1 MRLLIMGP
9 PGAGKGTQA
18 TVIGEHYGIPAISTG
33 NIFRVAITNRTPL
46 GERIK
51 RIISE
56 GGYVPDRLTLQVVGQ
71 RLEETDAN
79 NGWLLDGFPRTVGQV
94 KALDDELESHGHHLD
109 AVVSL
114 TADEEAIVQRMLKR
128 AEIEGRPDDNE
139 ETIRNRMEV
148 YHDQT
153 DPLLEVYGERG
164 LVVEVDGMGTVEE
177 VSARVLAALA
187 ERLGR

>member
-18 TVIGEHYGIPAISTG
+18 AIIGEHYGVPAISTG
-33 NIFRVAITNRTPL
+33 NIFRVAITNRTRL

-51 RIISE
+51 RIIAD
-56 GGYVPDRLTLQVVGQ
+56 GGYVPDSLSVQVVVD
-71 RLEETDAN
+71 RLEEEDAKG
-79 NGWLLDGFPRTVGQV
+79 GWLLDGFPRTLGQV
-94 KALDDELESHGHHLD
+94 EALDQELDAHGFTLK

-114 TADEEAIVQRMLKR
+114 TADEEAIVERMLKR

-139 ETIRNRMEV
+139 ETIRTRMQV
-148 YHDQT
+148 YHEQT
-153 DPLLEVYGERG
+153 DPLLDVYRERG
-164 LVVEVDGMGTVEE
+164 LLLEVDGMGTVDE
-177 VSARVLAALA
+177 VSKRVLAALA

>member
-18 TVIGEHYGIPAISTG
+18 AIIGDHYGIPAISTG
-33 NIFRVAITNRTPL
+33 NIFRLAITQRTRL

-56 GGYVPDRLTLQVVGQ
+56 GGYVPDKLTLQVVVQ
-71 RLEETDAN
+71 RLEEEDTKG
-79 NGWLLDGFPRTVGQV
+79 GWLLDGFPRTVGQV
-94 KALDDELESHGHHLD
+94 KALDAELEGHGFTLD
-109 AVVSL
+109 AVISL
-114 TADEEAIVQRMLKR
+114 TADEDAIVERMLKR
-128 AEIEGRPDDNE
+128 AEIENRPDDNE
-139 ETIRNRMEV
+139 ETFRNRLEV
-148 YHDQT
+148 YHQET

-164 LVVEVDGMGTVEE
+164 LLVEVDGMGSVEE

-187 ERLGR
+187 ERLGH

>member
-18 TVIGEHYGIPAISTG
+18 AVVGEHYGIPAISTG

-56 GGYVPDRLTLQVVGQ
+56 GGYVPDRLTLQVVIQ
-71 RLEETDAN
+71 RLEEEDAKG
-79 NGWLLDGFPRTVGQV
+79 GWLLDGFPRTVGQV
-94 KALDDELESHGHHLD
+94 KALDKELDAHGFRLD

-114 TADEEAIVQRMLKR
+114 TADEEAIIQRMLKR

-148 YHDQT
+148 YHEQT

-164 LVVEVDGMGTVEE
+164 LLIEVDGMGTVEE
-177 VSARVLAALA
+177 VSARVLAALS
-187 ERLGR
+187 ERLGH

>member
-9 PGAGKGTQA
+9 PGAGKGTQSA
-18 TVIGEHYGIPAISTG
+18 VIGEHYKIPAISTG
-33 NIFRVAITNRTPL
+33 NIFRLAITNRTPL

-51 RIISE
+51 RIIAE
-56 GGYVPDRLTLQVVGQ
+56 GGYVPDSLTLKVVVN
-71 RLEETDAN
+71 RLNEPDAAD
-79 NGWLLDGFPRTVGQV
+79 GWLLDGFPRTARQV
-94 KALDDELESHGHHLD
+94 NALDAELAKDGAALD
-109 AVVSL
+109 AVVSI

-148 YHDQT
+148 YHEQT
-153 DPLLEVYGERG
+153 DPLLDIYRDRG
-164 LVVEVDGMGTVEE
+164 TLVEVDGMGTVDE

-187 ERLGR
+187 ERVGR

>member
-18 TVIGEHYGIPAISTG
+18 ALIGEHYGIPAISTG
-33 NIFRVAITNRTPL
+33 NIFRVAITNRTAL

-51 RIISE
+51 RIISD
-56 GGYVPDRLTLQVVGQ
+56 GGYVPDSLSVKVVVS
-71 RLEETDAN
+71 RLEEEDAKG
-79 NGWLLDGFPRTVGQV
+79 GWLLDGFPRTVGQV
-94 KALDDELESHGHHLD
+94 EALDEELDQHGYTLK

-114 TADEEAIVQRMLKR
+114 TANEDAIVERMLKR

-139 ETIRNRMEV
+139 ETFRTRLEL
-148 YHDQT
+148 YHEQT
-153 DPLLEVYGERG
+153 DPLLEVYRERG
-164 LVVEVDGMGTVEE
+164 LLVEVDGMGTVEE

>member
-18 TVIGEHYGIPAISTG
+18 AIIGEHYNIPAISTG
-33 NIFRVAITNRTPL
+33 NIFRLAITKRTRL

-56 GGYVPDRLTLQVVGQ
+56 GGYVPDRLTLQVVIQ
-71 RLEETDAN
+71 RLEEEDAKG
-79 NGWLLDGFPRTVGQV
+79 GWLLDGFPRTVGQV
-94 KALDDELESHGHHLD
+94 KALDKELEAHGFQLD
-109 AVVSL
+109 AVISL
-114 TADEEAIVQRMLKR
+114 TADEEAIIQRMLKR

-164 LVVEVDGMGTVEE
+164 LLIEVDGMGTVEE
-177 VSARVLAALA
+177 VSARVLAALS
-187 ERLGR
+187 ERLGH

>member
-18 TVIGEHYGIPAISTG
+18 AIIGEHYGIPAISTG
-33 NIFRVAITNRTPL
+33 NIFRVAITNRTRL

-51 RIISE
+51 RIIAD
-56 GGYVPDRLTLQVVGQ
+56 GGYVPDSLSVQVVVD
-71 RLEETDAN
+71 RLEEEDAKG
-79 NGWLLDGFPRTVGQV
+79 GWILDGFPRTLGQV
-94 KALDDELESHGHHLD
+94 EALDQELDAHGFTLK

-114 TADEEAIVQRMLKR
+114 TADEEAIVERMLKR

-139 ETIRNRMEV
+139 ETIRTRMQV
-148 YHDQT
+148 YHEQT
-153 DPLLEVYGERG
+153 DPLLDVYRNRG
-164 LVVEVDGMGTVEE
+164 LLIEVDGMGTVDE
-177 VSARVLAALA
+177 VSKRVLAALA

>member
-18 TVIGEHYGIPAISTG
+18 AVIGEHYNIPAISTG
-33 NIFRVAITNRTPL
+33 NIFRLAITNRTPL

-56 GGYVPDRLTLQVVGQ
+56 GGYVPDRLTLQVVIQ
-71 RLEETDAN
+71 RLEEEDAKG
-79 NGWLLDGFPRTVGQV
+79 GWLLDGFPRTVGQV
-94 KALDDELESHGHHLD
+94 KALDKELEAHGFQLD
-109 AVVSL
+109 AVISL
-114 TADEEAIVQRMLKR
+114 TADEEAIIQRMLKR

-164 LVVEVDGMGTVEE
+164 LLIEVDGMGTVEE
-177 VSARVLAALA
+177 VSARVLAALS
-187 ERLGR
+187 ERLGH

>member
-18 TVIGEHYGIPAISTG
+18 AIIGEHYKIPAISTG
-33 NIFRVAITNRTPL
+33 NIFRLAITNRTPL

-56 GGYVPDRLTLQVVGQ
+56 GGYVPDSLTLRVVGH
-71 RLEETDAN
+71 RLEEDDAKE
-79 NGWLLDGFPRTVGQV
+79 GWLLDGFPRTVGQV
-94 KALDDELESHGHHLD
+94 KALDDELGSHGHHLD

-114 TADEEAIVQRMLKR
+114 TADEEAIIQRMLKR

-148 YHDQT
+148 YHEQT

-164 LVVEVDGMGTVEE
+164 LLLEVDGMGSVEE
-177 VSARVLAALA
+177 VSARVLAALSD
-187 ERLGR
+187 RLGR

>member
-18 TVIGEHYGIPAISTG
+18 AIIGEHYGIPAISTG
-33 NIFRVAITNRTPL
+33 NIFRLAITNRTKL

-51 RIISE
+51 RIIAD
-56 GGYVPDRLTLQVVGQ
+56 GGYVPDSLSVQVVVD
-71 RLEETDAN
+71 RLKEEDAKG
-79 NGWLLDGFPRTVGQV
+79 GWLLDGFPRTLGQV
-94 KALDDELESHGHHLD
+94 EALDEELDAHGFTLK

-114 TADEEAIVQRMLKR
+114 TADEDAIVDRMLKR

-139 ETIRNRMEV
+139 ETIRHRMEV
-148 YHDQT
+148 YHEQT
-153 DPLLEVYGERG
+153 DPLLDVYRTRG
-164 LVVEVDGMGTVEE
+164 LLIEVDGMGTVDE
-177 VSARVLAALA
+177 VSQRVLGALA

>member
-18 TVIGEHYGIPAISTG
+18 AVIGDHYNIPPISTG
-33 NIFRVAITNRTPL
+33 NIFRVAITNRTRL

-56 GGYVPDRLTLQVVGQ
+56 GGYVPDSLSVKVVVD
-71 RLEETDAN
+71 RLEEVDAKG
-79 NGWLLDGFPRTVGQV
+79 GWLLDGFPRTVGQV
-94 KALDDELESHGHHLD
+94 KALDAELIQHGYTLD

-114 TADEEAIVQRMLKR
+114 TADEDALVQRMLAR
-128 AEIEGRPDDNE
+128 AEIEARPDDNE
-139 ETIRNRMEV
+139 ETFRNRLEM
-148 YHDQT
+148 YHEQT
-153 DPLLEVYGERG
+153 DPLLDIYRERG
-164 LVVEVDGMGTVEE
+164 LLVEVDGMGEVDE

-187 ERLGR
+187 DRVGT

>member
-18 TVIGEHYGIPAISTG
+18 AIIGEHYGIPAISTG
-33 NIFRVAITNRTPL
+33 NIFRLAITNRTKL

-51 RIISE
+51 RIIAD
-56 GGYVPDRLTLQVVGQ
+56 GGYVPDSLSVQVVVD
-71 RLEETDAN
+71 RLKEEDAKG
-79 NGWLLDGFPRTVGQV
+79 GWLLDGFPRTLGQV
-94 KALDDELESHGHHLD
+94 QALDEELDAHGFTLK

-114 TADEEAIVQRMLKR
+114 TADEDAIVDRMLKR

-148 YHDQT
+148 YHEQT
-153 DPLLEVYGERG
+153 DPLLDIYRERG
-164 LVVEVDGMGTVEE
+164 LLVEVDGMGTVDE
-177 VSARVLAALA
+177 VSQRVLGALA

>member
-18 TVIGEHYGIPAISTG
+18 AIIGEHYGIPAISTG
-33 NIFRVAITNRTPL
+33 NIFRLAITNRTKL

-51 RIISE
+51 RIIAD
-56 GGYVPDRLTLQVVGQ
+56 GGYVPDSLSVQVVVD
-71 RLEETDAN
+71 RLKEEDAKG
-79 NGWLLDGFPRTVGQV
+79 GWLLDGFPRTLGQV
-94 KALDDELESHGHHLD
+94 QALDEELVAHGFTLK

-114 TADEEAIVQRMLKR
+114 TADEDAIVDRMLKR

-139 ETIRNRMEV
+139 ETIRHRMEV
-148 YHDQT
+148 YHEQT
-153 DPLLEVYGERG
+153 DPLLDVYRTRG
-164 LVVEVDGMGTVEE
+164 LLIEVDGMGTVDE
-177 VSARVLAALA
+177 VSQRVLGALA

>member
-18 TVIGEHYGIPAISTG
+18 AIIGEHYGIPAISTG
-33 NIFRVAITNRTPL
+33 NIFRLAITNRTKL

-51 RIISE
+51 RIIAD
-56 GGYVPDRLTLQVVGQ
+56 GGYVPDSLSVQVVVD
-71 RLEETDAN
+71 RLKEEDAKG
-79 NGWLLDGFPRTVGQV
+79 GWLLDGFPRTLGQV
-94 KALDDELESHGHHLD
+94 QALDEELDAHGFTLK

-114 TADEEAIVQRMLKR
+114 TADEDAIVDRMLKR

-139 ETIRNRMEV
+139 ETIRHRMEV
-148 YHDQT
+148 YHEQT
-153 DPLLEVYGERG
+153 DPLLDIYRERG
-164 LVVEVDGMGTVEE
+164 MLVEVDGMGTVDE

>member
-18 TVIGEHYGIPAISTG
+18 AVIGEHYGVPAISTG
-33 NIFRVAITNRTPL
+33 NIFRLAITNRTPL

-51 RIISE
+51 RIIAD
-56 GGYVPDRLTLQVVGQ
+56 GGYVPDSLSVQVVAD
-71 RLEETDAN
+71 RLKQEDAKG
-79 NGWLLDGFPRTVGQV
+79 GWLLDGFPRTLGQV
-94 KALDDELESHGHHLD
+94 EALDRELGEHGRTLR

-139 ETIRNRMEV
+139 ETIRTRLQV
-148 YHDQT
+148 YHEQT
-153 DPLLEVYGERG
+153 DPLLEVYRERG
-164 LVVEVDGMGTVEE
+164 LLIEVDGMGEVDE
-177 VSARVLAALA
+177 VSQRVLAALA

>member
-18 TVIGEHYGIPAISTG
+18 AIIGEHYQIPAISTG
-33 NIFRVAITNRTPL
+33 NIFRTAITERTPL

-56 GGYVPDRLTLQVVGQ
+56 GGYVPDKLSVQVVVK
-71 RLEETDAN
+71 RLEQPDAEK
-79 NGWLLDGFPRTVGQV
+79 GWLLDGFPRTVGQV
-94 KALDDELESHGHHLD
+94 KALDAELAEHGFLLD

-139 ETIRNRMEV
+139 ETIRTRLEV
-148 YHDQT
+148 YHEQT
-153 DPLLEVYGERG
+153 DPLLDIYRERG
-164 LVVEVDGMGTVEE
+164 LLIEVDGMGE
-177 VSARVLAALA
+177 VSEVSQRVLAALD
-187 ERLGR
+187 ERVSS

>member
-18 TVIGEHYGIPAISTG
+18 AVIGAHYGIPAISTG

-51 RIISE
+51 RIISD
-56 GGYVPDRLTLQVVGQ
+56 GGYVPDSLSVKVVVDRLQQ
-71 RLEETDAN
+71 QDAVD
-79 NGWLLDGFPRTVGQV
+79 GWLLDGFPRTVGQV
-94 KALDDELESHGHHLD
+94 EALDGELETHGLRLD

-114 TADEEAIVQRMLKR
+114 TADEEAIVERMLKR

-139 ETIRNRMEV
+139 ETIRTRLSV
-148 YHDQT
+148 YHEQT
-153 DPLLEVYGERG
+153 DPLLDIYRGRG
-164 LVVEVDGMGTVEE
+164 LLIEVDGMGEVDE
-177 VSARVLAALA
+177 VSERVLAALA